1 MDGGT
6 DWGDGIT
13 HHLLYAE
20 YAQQGVGEYLPVE
33 LFNICIGSYVVFNEK
48 IPERDRYI
56 LCDMVELHLNF
67 IWNETALQIDN
78 TQVKHGAS
86 GAEFTQVNKVL
97 SALLIKNHITYVQV
111 TVQGCVGIGLGVYEM
126 QDATSL
132 LIGKERILHDVLPAL
147 VLECGEESGRGCGG
161 VKFLADVGKFGGI
174 LFNIFRV
181 DAQCTGVRQ
190 LAVNAFELD
199 GYAVIGRTYQLAGF
213 GAGQSQ
219 IVHFT
224 GLFILIEPHLLQIGG
239 VEFEQDI
246 GVVLLDIT
254 LTELSA
260 SGELIVL

>member
-6 DWGDGIT
+6 DWGNGIT

-20 YAQQGVGEYLPVE
+20 YAQQGVGEYLLVE
-33 LFNICIGSYVVFNEK
+33 FVNIYIGPQIVLYEK
-48 IPERDRYI
+48 VPERDRYI
-56 LCDMVELHLNF
+56 LGDMVELHLYF

-86 GAEFTQVNKVL
+86 GAEFTQVYEVL
-97 SALLIKNHITYVQV
+97 SAFVVKNNITDVQV
-111 TVQGCVGIGLGVYEM
+111 TVQGGVDIWLGVYEM
-126 QDATSL
+126 QNAVSL
-132 LIGKERILHDVLPAL
+132 FISQERILHDVLPAL

-161 VKFLADVGKFGGI
+161 VEFLAYFRKLPGVLLHPFG
-174 LFNIFRV
+174 V
-181 DAQCTGVRQ
+181 DTQRASVRQ
-190 LAVNAFELD
+190 LAVDAPELD
-199 GYAVIGRTYQLAGF
+199 GNAVIGSTYQLAGL

-219 IVHFT
+219 IVNFT
-224 GLFILIEPHLLQIGG
+224 GPVILVKPHLLQLRG
-239 VEFEQDI
+239 VEFEQYV